1 MSSTRIGLVLF
12 AVSLAACAGSGS
24 GGSSPEEPL
33 RREDT
38 AVVEIRARVAA
49 IDHKKRLVTL
59 QDEAGGT
66 ATFEADASV
75 KNLAQVKVGDEL
87 VGALAESLVLELRQP
102 TAAESAE
109 GTSVLEVIAAA
120 EPGHRPAGEFV
131 RQIRAILTV
140 DAIDKAAGTAT
151 LRGPLGTR
159 RTIQA
164 RDPANLDRVR
174 VGDSVVATYTEA
186 LRLEVRAPASK

>member
-1 MSSTRIGLVLF
+1 MSALRIAFVSF
-12 AVSLAACAGSGS
+12 AMVLAACAGSGGS
-24 GGSSPEEPL
+24 GDAAPM

-49 IDHKKRLVTL
+49 IDHAKRLVTL
-59 QDEAGGT
+59 QDASGEQA
-66 ATFEADASV
+66 AFEADAGV

-87 VGALAESLVLELRQP
+87 VGALAESLVLELREP
-102 TAAESAE
+102 TAEEAAA

-120 EPGHRPAGEFV
+120 EPGRRPAGEFV

-140 DAIDKAAGTAT
+140 DSIDKEAGTAT
-151 LRGPLGTR
+151 LRGPAGNL
-159 RTIQA
+159 RTIAA
-164 RDPANLDRVR
+164 RDPANLDRVT

-186 LRLEVRAPASK
+186 LMLEVRAPAAR